1 MIPRDNRCKT
11 KFHSIRGTHAQSKQF
26 IRETI
31 VANRNVARSNWQQR
45 HGAILHYCVVHVP
58 MKTRDI
64 YKYIHTI
71 FNQKIIITFRFKF
84 LRHLIEVSSFQGDCL
99 KRYSYIEHDD
109 HMEVGGGWRIWERW
123 WKSSIPGS
131 V

>member
-1 MIPRDNRCKT
+1 
-11 KFHSIRGTHAQSKQF
+11 
-26 IRETI
+26 
-31 VANRNVARSNWQQR
+31 
-45 HGAILHYCVVHVP
+45 

-99 KRYSYIEHDD
+99 KRYSCIEHDD
-109 HMEVGGGWRIWERW
+109 HMEIGGGMKNMRALMEIVDSGKRLKTIDKIQNGGE
-123 WKSSIPGS
+123 
-131 V
+131 